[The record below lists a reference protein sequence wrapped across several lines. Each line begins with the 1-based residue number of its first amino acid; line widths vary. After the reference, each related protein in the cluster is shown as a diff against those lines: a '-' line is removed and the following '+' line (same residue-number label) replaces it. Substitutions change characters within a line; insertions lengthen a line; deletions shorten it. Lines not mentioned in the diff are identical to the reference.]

1 MGDGDQT
8 WWGDRGGVLNTSVS
22 GGQVLSRQ
30 VLSRQVLSRQMLG
43 RTCGPGSLGVS
54 GMCH

>member
-22 GGQVLSRQ
+22 GGQVLR
-30 VLSRQVLSRQMLG
+30 RQVLSRQMLG